1 MAYMKKT
8 CALNVLDI
16 THSYTQLLTTS
27 TFMRSRKRVRDEQAI
42 NPQHKEAM
50 EGNEGEDNRMKK
62 KVGLQQM
69 ANHWIS

>member
-1 MAYMKKT
+1 M
-8 CALNVLDI
+8 
-16 THSYTQLLTTS
+16 TS

-42 NPQHKEAM
+42 SPQHKEAM